1 MTEINFYHLTF
12 SPLERALPK
21 LLERTLE
28 GGKRALVLA
37 ASEARVDALNSQLW
51 TYEERGWLPHGSAK
65 DGHAEQQPIWL
76 TDNIEN
82 PNGASFLF
90 LTDGSEHPEVA
101 AFERVFELF
110 DGRDDAAVQAARDRW
125 KRYREAGHTLA
136 YWRQDDDGRWE
147 KAN

>member
-51 TYEERGWLPHGSAK
+51 T
-65 DGHAEQQPIWL
+65 
-76 TDNIEN
+76 
-82 PNGASFLF
+82 
-90 LTDGSEHPEVA
+90 
-101 AFERVFELF
+101 
-110 DGRDDAAVQAARDRW
+110 
-125 KRYREAGHTLA
+125 
-136 YWRQDDDGRWE
+136 
-147 KAN
+147 